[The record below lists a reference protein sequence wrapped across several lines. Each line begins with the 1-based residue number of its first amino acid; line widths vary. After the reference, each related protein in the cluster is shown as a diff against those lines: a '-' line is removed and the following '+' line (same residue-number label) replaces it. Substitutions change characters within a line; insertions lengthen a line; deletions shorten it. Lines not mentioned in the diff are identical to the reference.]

1 MSVQNVDKLLRKL
14 KRMDMD
20 VNDTLAPIMA
30 RQAKFIQGEA
40 KDLCPV
46 RDGQLR
52 NSIRTTTRKSKYK
65 VTALVHTN
73 TEYAAYVEFGTGK
86 VGEITPV
93 ANKYPGPLAY
103 KQTKWRARI
112 PDVGWRYVAG
122 QSAQPFLYP
131 ALKNNESKV
140 RDNVVTELK
149 EVIREARR

>member
-1 MSVQNVDKLLRKL
+1 MSVQNIEKLLKKL

-30 RQAKFIQGEA
+30 KQAEFIQGAA
-40 KDLCPV
+40 KDLCPT
-46 RDGQLR
+46 DKGQLQ

-86 VGEITPV
+86 VCETTPV

-103 KQTKWRARI
+103 KQTKWKANI

-122 QSAQPFLYP
+122 QPAHPYLYP
-131 ALKNNESKV
+131 ALKNNEEKV
-140 RDNVVTELK
+140 RDNIANELK
-149 EVIREARR
+149 KVIEEAGR

>member
-30 RQAKFIQGEA
+30 KQAKFVQGDA

-46 RDGQLR
+46 DQGQLR

-86 VGEITPV
+86 VGETTPV
-93 ANKYPGPLAY
+93 ANKYPGPLSY
-103 KQTKWRARI
+103 KQTKWKVNI
-112 PDVGWRYVAG
+112 PNIGWRYVAG
-122 QSAQPFLYP
+122 QPAQPFLYP

-140 RDNVVTELK
+140 RDNIANELK

>member
-1 MSVQNVDKLLRKL
+1 MSVQNVDKLLKKL

-20 VNDTLAPIMA
+20 VNDTLMPIMA
-30 RQAKFIQGEA
+30 RQAKFVQGTA

-46 RDGQLR
+46 DLGQLR

-86 VGEITPV
+86 VGETTPV
-93 ANKYPGPLAY
+93 ANKYPDPLSY

-140 RDNVVTELK
+140 RDNIANDLK
-149 EVIREARR
+149 QVIREARR

>member
-86 VGEITPV
+86 VGETTPV
-93 ANKYPGPLAY
+93 ANKYPGPLSY
-103 KQTKWRARI
+103 RQTKWLGKI
-112 PDVGWRYVAG
+112 PDVGWLYIAG
-122 QSAQPFLYP
+122 QAAQPFLYP
-131 ALKNNESKV
+131 ALKNNEEKV
-140 RDNVVTELK
+140 RDNIANELK
-149 EVIREARR
+149 KVIEEAGR

>member
-1 MSVQNVDKLLRKL
+1 MSVQNIDKLLKKL

-20 VNDTLAPIMA
+20 VNDTLMPIMA
-30 RQAKFIQGEA
+30 RQAKFVQGTA
-40 KDLCPV
+40 KDLSPV
-46 RDGQLR
+46 DLGQLR
-52 NSIRTTTRKSKYK
+52 NSILTTTRTSKYK

-86 VGEITPV
+86 VGETTPV
-93 ANKYPGPLAY
+93 ANKYHGPLSY
-103 KQTKWRARI
+103 KQTKWKARI

-122 QSAQPFLYP
+122 QPAQPFLYP

-140 RDNVVTELK
+140 RDNIANELK

>member
-1 MSVQNVDKLLRKL
+1 MSVQNVDKLLKKL

-20 VNDTLAPIMA
+20 VNDTLMPIMA
-30 RQAKFIQGEA
+30 RQAKFVQGEA

-46 RDGQLR
+46 DQGQLR
-52 NSIRTTTRKSKYK
+52 NSIRTITRKSKYK

-86 VGEITPV
+86 VGETTPV
-93 ANKYPGPLAY
+93 ANKYPGPLSY
-103 KQTKWRARI
+103 KQTKWKTRI

-122 QSAQPFLYP
+122 QPAQPFLYP

-140 RDNVVTELK
+140 RDNIANELK

>member
-20 VNDTLAPIMA
+20 VNDTLVPIMA
-30 RQAKFIQGEA
+30 RQAKFVQGVA

-52 NSIRTTTRKSKYK
+52 NSIRTTTRKSKNK
-65 VTALVHTN
+65 VTSLVHTN

-86 VGEITPV
+86 VGETTPV
-93 ANKYPGPLAY
+93 DNKYPGPLAY
-103 KQTKWRARI
+103 KQTKWKANI

-122 QSAQPFLYP
+122 QPAQPFLYP
-131 ALKNNESKV
+131 ALKNNEEKV
-140 RDNVVTELK
+140 IDNIANELK
-149 EVIREARR
+149 EVIKEARR

>member
-1 MSVQNVDKLLRKL
+1 MSIQNIDKLLRKL

-20 VNDTLAPIMA
+20 VNDILEPIMT
-30 RQAKFIQGEA
+30 RQAKFIQGET

-52 NSIRTTTRKSKYK
+52 NSIITTTRKTKNK
-65 VTALVHTN
+65 VTSLVHTN

-86 VGEITPV
+86 VGETTPV

-103 KQTKWRARI
+103 KQTKWKARI

-122 QSAQPFLYP
+122 QPAQPFLYP
-131 ALKNNESKV
+131 ALKNNESRV
-140 RDNVVTELK
+140 RDNIANELK
-149 EVIREARR
+149 NVIREASR

>member
-1 MSVQNVDKLLRKL
+1 MSVQNVDKLLKKL

-20 VNDTLAPIMA
+20 VNDTLMPIMA
-30 RQAKFIQGEA
+30 RQAKFVQGTA

-46 RDGQLR
+46 DLGQLR
-52 NSIRTTTRKSKYK
+52 NSIRTTPRKSKYK

-86 VGEITPV
+86 VGETTPV
-93 ANKYPGPLAY
+93 ANKYPGPLSY

-140 RDNVVTELK
+140 RDNIANDLK
-149 EVIREARR
+149 QVIREARR

>member
-73 TEYAAYVEFGTGK
+73 AEYAA
-86 VGEITPV
+86 
-93 ANKYPGPLAY
+93 
-103 KQTKWRARI
+103 
-112 PDVGWRYVAG
+112 
-122 QSAQPFLYP
+122 
-131 ALKNNESKV
+131 
-140 RDNVVTELK
+140 
-149 EVIREARR
+149 

>member
-1 MSVQNVDKLLRKL
+1 MSVQNVDKLLKKL
-14 KRMDMD
+14 KRMDVD
-20 VNDTLAPIMA
+20 VNDTLMPIMA
-30 RQAKFIQGEA
+30 RQAKFVQGTA

-46 RDGQLR
+46 DLGQLR

-65 VTALVHTN
+65 VNALVHTN

-86 VGEITPV
+86 VGETTPV
-93 ANKYPGPLAY
+93 ANKYPGPLSY

-140 RDNVVTELK
+140 RDNIANDLK
-149 EVIREARR
+149 QVIREARR

>member
-1 MSVQNVDKLLRKL
+1 MSVQNIEKLLKKL

-20 VNDTLAPIMA
+20 VNGTLAPIMA

-86 VGEITPV
+86 VGETTPV
-93 ANKYPGPLAY
+93 ANKYPGPLSY
-103 KQTKWRARI
+103 RQTKWLGKI
-112 PDVGWRYVAG
+112 HDVGWRYIAG
-122 QSAQPFLYP
+122 QAAQPFLYP
-131 ALKNNESKV
+131 ALKNNEEKV
-140 RDNVVTELK
+140 RDNIANELK
-149 EVIREARR
+149 KVIEEAGR

>member
-73 TEYAAYVEFGTGK
+73 TEYAAHVEFGTGK
-86 VGEITPV
+86 VGESTPV
-93 ANKYPGPLAY
+93 ANKYPGPLSY
-103 KQTKWRARI
+103 KQTKWKANI

-122 QSAQPFLYP
+122 HPAQPFLYP
-131 ALKNNESKV
+131 ALKNNEPRV
-140 RDNVVTELK
+140 RNNIANELK

>member
-30 RQAKFIQGEA
+30 KQAKFLQGEA

-46 RDGQLR
+46 DQGQLR

-73 TEYAAYVEFGTGK
+73 SEYAAYVEFGTGK
-86 VGEITPV
+86 VGETTPV
-93 ANKYPGPLAY
+93 ANKYPGPLSY
-103 KQTKWRARI
+103 KQTKWKANI
-112 PDVGWRYVAG
+112 PNIGWRYVAG
-122 QSAQPFLYP
+122 QPAQPFLYP

-140 RDNVVTELK
+140 RDNIANELK

>member
-1 MSVQNVDKLLRKL
+1 MSVQNIEKLLKKL

-20 VNDTLAPIMA
+20 VNGTLAPIMA

-86 VGEITPV
+86 VGETTPV
-93 ANKYPGPLAY
+93 ADKYPGPLAY
-103 KQTKWRARI
+103 KQTKWKARI

-122 QSAQPFLYP
+122 QPAQPFLYP
-131 ALKNNESKV
+131 ALKNNESRV
-140 RDNVVTELK
+140 RDSVASELK
-149 EVIREARR
+149 DVIREASR

>member
-14 KRMDMD
+14 KRMDID
-20 VNDTLAPIMA
+20 VNDKLAPIMD

-46 RDGQLR
+46 DQGQLR

-73 TEYAAYVEFGTGK
+73 VEYAAYVEFGTGK
-86 VGEITPV
+86 VGETTEV
-93 ANKYPGPLAY
+93 DDKYPGPLAY
-103 KQTKWRARI
+103 RQTKWKANI

-122 QSAQPFLYP
+122 QKAQPYLYP
-131 ALKNNESKV
+131 ALKNNEEKV
-140 RDNVVTELK
+140 RDNIANELQ

>member
-1 MSVQNVDKLLRKL
+1 MSVQNVDKLLKKL

-20 VNDTLAPIMA
+20 VNDTLMPIMA
-30 RQAKFIQGEA
+30 RQAKFVQGTV

-46 RDGQLR
+46 DLGQLR

-86 VGEITPV
+86 VGETTPV
-93 ANKYPGPLAY
+93 ANKYPGPLSY

-140 RDNVVTELK
+140 RDNIANDLK
-149 EVIREARR
+149 QVIREARR

>member
-1 MSVQNVDKLLRKL
+1 MSVQNIEKLLKKL

-20 VNDTLAPIMA
+20 VNGTLAPIMA

-86 VGEITPV
+86 VGETTPV
-93 ANKYPGPLAY
+93 ADKYPGPLAY
-103 KQTKWRARI
+103 KQTKWKARI

-122 QSAQPFLYP
+122 QPAHPFLYP
-131 ALKNNESKV
+131 ALKNNESRV
-140 RDNVVTELK
+140 RDNIANNLK
-149 EVIREARR
+149 KVIREAGR

>member
-14 KRMDMD
+14 KRMDID

-86 VGEITPV
+86 IGEITEV
-93 ANKYPGPLAY
+93 DDKYPGPLAY
-103 KQTKWRARI
+103 RRTKWKANI

-122 QSAQPFLYP
+122 QKAQPYLYP
-131 ALKNNESKV
+131 ALKNNEEKV
-140 RDNVVTELK
+140 RDNIANELQ
-149 EVIREARR
+149 EVIGEARR

>member
-14 KRMDMD
+14 KRMDID

-30 RQAKFIQGEA
+30 RQAKFVQGTA

-46 RDGQLR
+46 DLGQLR

-86 VGEITPV
+86 VGETTPV
-93 ANKYPGPLAY
+93 ANKYPGPLSY

-140 RDNVVTELK
+140 RDNIANDLK
-149 EVIREARR
+149 QVIREARR

>member
-14 KRMDMD
+14 KRMDID
-20 VNDTLAPIMA
+20 VNDTLMPIMA
-30 RQAKFIQGEA
+30 RQAKFVQGTA

-46 RDGQLR
+46 DLGQLR

-86 VGEITPV
+86 VGETTPV
-93 ANKYPGPLAY
+93 ANKYPGPLSY

-140 RDNVVTELK
+140 RDNIANDLK
-149 EVIREARR
+149 QVIREARR

>member
-1 MSVQNVDKLLRKL
+1 
-14 KRMDMD
+14 MDMD

-30 RQAKFIQGEA
+30 RQAKFVQGVA

-52 NSIRTTTRKSKYK
+52 NSIRTTTRKSKNK
-65 VTALVHTN
+65 VTSLVHTN

-86 VGEITPV
+86 VGETTPV
-93 ANKYPGPLAY
+93 ANKYPGPLGY
-103 KQTKWRARI
+103 KQTKWRAHI

-122 QSAQPFLYP
+122 QPAQPFLYP

>member
-1 MSVQNVDKLLRKL
+1 
-14 KRMDMD
+14 MDMD
-20 VNDTLAPIMA
+20 VNDTLMPIMA
-30 RQAKFIQGEA
+30 RQAKFVQGTA

-46 RDGQLR
+46 DLGQLR

-86 VGEITPV
+86 VGETTPV
-93 ANKYPGPLAY
+93 ANKYPGPLSY

-140 RDNVVTELK
+140 RDNIANDLK
-149 EVIREARR
+149 QVIREARR

>member
-73 TEYAAYVEFGTGK
+73 MEYAAYVEFGTGK
-86 VGEITPV
+86 VGETTPV
-93 ANKYPGPLAY
+93 ADKYPGPLAY
-103 KQTKWRARI
+103 KQTKWKAKI

-122 QSAQPFLYP
+122 QRAQPFLYP
-131 ALKNNESKV
+131 ALKNNEEKV
-140 RDNVVTELK
+140 RDNIASDLK
-149 EVIREARR
+149 KVIEESRR

>member
-1 MSVQNVDKLLRKL
+1 MSVQNVDKLLKKL

-20 VNDTLAPIMA
+20 VNDTLMPIMA
-30 RQAKFIQGEA
+30 RQAKFVQGTA

-46 RDGQLR
+46 DLGQLR

-86 VGEITPV
+86 VGETTPV
-93 ANKYPGPLAY
+93 ANKYPGPLSY

-140 RDNVVTELK
+140 RDNIANDLK
-149 EVIREARR
+149 QVIREARR

>member
-86 VGEITPV
+86 VGETTPV
-93 ANKYPGPLAY
+93 ANKYPGPLSY
-103 KQTKWRARI
+103 RQTKWLGKI
-112 PDVGWRYVAG
+112 PDVGWRYIAG
-122 QSAQPFLYP
+122 QAAQPFLYP
-131 ALKNNESKV
+131 ALKNNEEKV
-140 RDNVVTELK
+140 RDNIANELK
-149 EVIREARR
+149 KVIEEAGR

>member
-30 RQAKFIQGEA
+30 RQAKFVQGVA

-86 VGEITPV
+86 VGETTPV
-93 ANKYPGPLAY
+93 ANKYPGPLSY
-103 KQTKWRARI
+103 RQTKWLGKI
-112 PDVGWRYVAG
+112 PDVGWRYIAG
-122 QSAQPFLYP
+122 QPAKPYLYP
-131 ALKNNESKV
+131 ALKNNEEKV
-140 RDNVVTELK
+140 RDNIANELK
-149 EVIREARR
+149 KVIEEAGR

>member
-14 KRMDMD
+14 KRMDID

-30 RQAKFIQGEA
+30 RQAKFVQGEA

-46 RDGQLR
+46 DQGELRDR
-52 NSIRTTTRKSKYK
+52 IETTTRKSKYK

-73 TEYAAYVEFGTGK
+73 VEYAPYVEFGTGK
-86 VGEITPV
+86 VGETTPV

-122 QSAQPFLYP
+122 QPAQPFLYP
-131 ALKNNESKV
+131 ALKNNEEKV
-140 RDNVVTELK
+140 RDYVANDLK
-149 EVIREARR
+149 QVIREARR

>member
-14 KRMDMD
+14 KRLDID
-20 VNDTLAPIMA
+20 VNDTLAPIMV
-30 RQAKFIQGEA
+30 RQAEFIQGEA

-86 VGEITPV
+86 VGETTPV
-93 ANKYPGPLAY
+93 ADKYPGPLAY
-103 KQTKWRARI
+103 KQTKWKAKI

-122 QSAQPFLYP
+122 QRAQPFLYP
-131 ALKNNESKV
+131 ALKNNEEKV
-140 RDNVVTELK
+140 RDNIASELK
-149 EVIREARR
+149 KVIEEARR

>member
-122 QSAQPFLYP
+122 QSAQPLLYP

>member
-1 MSVQNVDKLLRKL
+1 MSVQNVDKLLKKL

-20 VNDTLAPIMA
+20 VNDTLMPIMA
-30 RQAKFIQGEA
+30 RQAKFVQGTA

-46 RDGQLR
+46 DLGQLR

-86 VGEITPV
+86 VGETTPV
-93 ANKYPGPLAY
+93 ANKYPGSLVY

-140 RDNVVTELK
+140 RDNIANDLK
-149 EVIREARR
+149 QVIREARR

>member
-1 MSVQNVDKLLRKL
+1 
-14 KRMDMD
+14 MDVD
-20 VNDTLAPIMA
+20 VNDTLMPIMA
-30 RQAKFIQGEA
+30 RQAKFVQGTA

-46 RDGQLR
+46 DLGQLR

-65 VTALVHTN
+65 VAALVHTN

-86 VGEITPV
+86 VGETTPV

-122 QSAQPFLYP
+122 QPAQPFLYP
-131 ALKNNESKV
+131 ALKNNEEKV
-140 RDNVVTELK
+140 RDNIANELK
-149 EVIREARR
+149 QVIREARR